1 MDFVFKTEWMN
12 AISKLK
18 PEQQAEA
25 YSAIRTIVEEQSI
38 PEGLS
43 FEVDF
48 LLTAIYSQI
57 VDGMDIPSK
66 RGAPKGN
73 RNAAKKQ
80 IENNSETIEKQIENN
95 SETIEKQKK
104 QIENNSETIEKQI
117 ENNSETIE
125 KQKKQIENNSEAI
138 EKQIKTNKTIEKQIK
153 TNKTIEKQKKQ
164 IKTNKTIGLNCF
176 SEKEETPS
184 SPTPP
189 TTPEEKAPE
198 EKENYDYVVAKE
210 REKPTSPTATEI
222 IPVSEIEDVLLG
234 EEMWVEAMCYKY
246 NLPRDRLAVQIHTIK
261 RGWIERGQDYK
272 TIQDAKK
279 HADSIL
285 NIRRA
290 NGELAQPPAWNEFL
304 YDLMAPHIDALGY
317 NDEIFAAFGRHY
329 MQDVGNGKPFFVGIP
344 RFEEEIFERMKNFKE
359 SYKPPEYEQP
369 VQSGSGSQSA

>member
-1 MDFVFKTEWMN
+1 M
-12 AISKLK
+12 
-18 PEQQAEA
+18 Q
-25 YSAIRTIVEEQSI
+25 
-38 PEGLS
+38 
-43 FEVDF
+43 
-48 LLTAIYSQI
+48 
-57 VDGMDIPSK
+57 
-66 RGAPKGN
+66 PKSN
-73 RNAAKKQ
+73 RKMA
-80 IENNSETIEKQIENN
+80 NNRFTFHESWLDTIETLPQEAQTDALKALLNYALRGIMPAEDDAVGKLIVGLL
-95 SETIEKQKK
+95 SATIEADRQRREGGSKGGRPKKTSQNHRLQEQKPP
-104 QIENNSETIEKQI
+104 
-117 ENNSETIE
+117 
-125 KQKKQIENNSEAI
+125 
-138 EKQIKTNKTIEKQIK
+138 
-153 TNKTIEKQKKQ
+153 
-164 IKTNKTIGLNCF
+164 KTIGYDTENHRLQEQKPMVSEGF

-189 TTPEEKAPE
+189 TTPKEKAPE

-222 IPVSEIEDVLLG
+222 IPVSEIEDVLMG
-234 EEMWVEAMCYKY
+234 EDMWVEAMCYKY

-279 HADSIL
+279 HADSLL

-304 YDLMAPHIDALGY
+304 YDLMSPHIAALGY

-329 MQDVGNGKPFFVGIP
+329 MQDVGNGKPFFIGIP

-359 SYKPPEYEQP
+359 TYKPPEYEQP

>member
-25 YSAIRTIVEEQSI
+25 YSAIRTIVEEQSM

-80 IENNSETIEKQIENN
+80 IENNSETIEKQ
-95 SETIEKQKK
+95 
-104 QIENNSETIEKQI
+104 
-117 ENNSETIE
+117 
-125 KQKKQIENNSEAI
+125 
-138 EKQIKTNKTIEKQIK
+138 
-153 TNKTIEKQKKQ
+153 KKQ
-164 IKTNKTIGLNCF
+164 IKTNKTIDLNCF

-184 SPTPP
+184 PPTPP
-189 TTPEEKAPE
+189 TTPEEKVPE

-222 IPVSEIEDVLLG
+222 IPVSEIEDVLMG
-234 EEMWVEAMCYKY
+234 EDMWVEAMCYKY

-261 RGWIERGQDYK
+261 RGWIERGQDFK
-272 TIQDAKK
+272 TLQDAKK
-279 HADSIL
+279 HADSLL

-304 YDLMAPHIDALGY
+304 YDLMAPHIAALGY

-329 MQDVGNGKPFFVGIP
+329 MQDVGNGKPFFIGIP

-369 VQSGSGSQSA
+369 MQPGSGSQSA

>member
-1 MDFVFKTEWMN
+1 MN

-25 YSAIRTIVEEQSI
+25 YSAIRTIVEEQSM
-38 PEGLS
+38 PDGLS

-57 VDGMDIPSK
+57 VDVMDIPSK

-73 RNAAKKQ
+73 RNAVK
-80 IENNSETIEKQIENN
+80 KQIENN

-104 QIENNSETIEKQI
+104 QI
-117 ENNSETIE
+117 
-125 KQKKQIENNSEAI
+125 
-138 EKQIKTNKTIEKQIK
+138 K
-153 TNKTIEKQKKQ
+153 TNKTIEKQKIQ
-164 IKTNKTIGLNCF
+164 IKTNKTIDLNCF

-222 IPVSEIEDVLLG
+222 IPVSEIEDILMG
-234 EEMWVEAMCYKY
+234 EDMWVEAMCYKY

-279 HADSIL
+279 HADSLL

-329 MQDVGNGKPFFVGIP
+329 MQDVGNGKPFFLGIP
-344 RFEEEIFERMKNFKE
+344 RFEEEIYERMKNFKE
-359 SYKPPEYEQP
+359 SYKTTR
-369 VQSGSGSQSA
+369 V

>member
-25 YSAIRTIVEEQSI
+25 YSAIRTIVEEQSM

-73 RNAAKKQ
+73 RNAVKKQ
-80 IENNSETIEKQIENN
+80 IENNSETIEKQI
-95 SETIEKQKK
+95 
-104 QIENNSETIEKQI
+104 
-117 ENNSETIE
+117 
-125 KQKKQIENNSEAI
+125 
-138 EKQIKTNKTIEKQIK
+138 KTNKTID
-153 TNKTIEKQKKQ
+153 
-164 IKTNKTIGLNCF
+164 LNCF

-184 SPTPP
+184 PPTPP
-189 TTPEEKAPE
+189 TTQEEKVLE
-198 EKENYDYVVAKE
+198 EKENYDVVVAKE

-222 IPVSEIEDVLLG
+222 IPVSEIEDILMG
-234 EEMWVEAMCYKY
+234 EDMWVEAMCYKY

-279 HADSIL
+279 HADSLL

-329 MQDVGNGKPFFVGIP
+329 MQDVGNGKPFFLGIP
-344 RFEEEIFERMKNFKE
+344 RFEEDIYERMKNFKE
-359 SYKPPEYEQP
+359 TYKPPENGQP

>member
-25 YSAIRTIVEEQSI
+25 YSAIRTIVEEQSM
-38 PEGLS
+38 PDGLS

-48 LLTAIYSQI
+48 LLTAIYNQI

-80 IENNSETIEKQIENN
+80 IENNSETIEKQ
-95 SETIEKQKK
+95 
-104 QIENNSETIEKQI
+104 
-117 ENNSETIE
+117 
-125 KQKKQIENNSEAI
+125 
-138 EKQIKTNKTIEKQIK
+138 
-153 TNKTIEKQKKQ
+153 KKQ
-164 IKTNKTIGLNCF
+164 IKTNKTIDLNCF

-222 IPVSEIEDVLLG
+222 IPVSEIEDVLMG
-234 EEMWVEAMCYKY
+234 EDMWVEAMCYKY

-261 RGWIERGQDYK
+261 RGWIERGQDFK
-272 TIQDAKK
+272 TLQDAKR
-279 HADSIL
+279 HADSLL

-304 YDLMAPHIDALGY
+304 YDLMAPHIAALGY

-329 MQDVGNGKPFFVGIP
+329 MQDVGNGKPFFLGIP

>member
-25 YSAIRTIVEEQSI
+25 YSAIRTIVEEQSM

-73 RNAAKKQ
+73 RNAAKR
-80 IENNSETIEKQIENN
+80 QIENN

-104 QIENNSETIEKQI
+104 QI
-117 ENNSETIE
+117 
-125 KQKKQIENNSEAI
+125 
-138 EKQIKTNKTIEKQIK
+138 KTNKTID
-153 TNKTIEKQKKQ
+153 
-164 IKTNKTIGLNCF
+164 LNCF

-184 SPTPP
+184 PPTPP

-222 IPVSEIEDVLLG
+222 IPVSEIEDVLMG
-234 EEMWVEAMCYKY
+234 EDMWVEAMCYKY

-279 HADSIL
+279 HADSLL

-329 MQDVGNGKPFFVGIP
+329 MQDVGNGKPFFIGIP

>member
-25 YSAIRTIVEEQSI
+25 YSAIRTIVEEQSL

-80 IENNSETIEKQIENN
+80 IENNSETIEKQ
-95 SETIEKQKK
+95 
-104 QIENNSETIEKQI
+104 
-117 ENNSETIE
+117 
-125 KQKKQIENNSEAI
+125 
-138 EKQIKTNKTIEKQIK
+138 
-153 TNKTIEKQKKQ
+153 KKQ
-164 IKTNKTIGLNCF
+164 IKTNKTIDLNCF

-189 TTPEEKAPE
+189 TTQEEKAPE

-222 IPVSEIEDVLLG
+222 IPVSEIEDVLMG
-234 EEMWVEAMCYKY
+234 EDMWVEAMCYKY

-279 HADSIL
+279 HADSLL

-290 NGELAQPPAWNEFL
+290 NGELARPPAWNEFL

-317 NDEIFAAFGRHY
+317 DDDIFTAFGRHY
-329 MQDVGNGKPFFVGIP
+329 MQDVGNGKPFFIGIP

-359 SYKPPEYEQP
+359 SYKPPENEQP

>member
-1 MDFVFKTEWMN
+1 MN

-25 YSAIRTIVEEQSI
+25 YSAIRTIVEEQSM

-73 RNAAKKQ
+73 RNAVK
-80 IENNSETIEKQIENN
+80 KQIENN

-104 QIENNSETIEKQI
+104 QI
-117 ENNSETIE
+117 
-125 KQKKQIENNSEAI
+125 
-138 EKQIKTNKTIEKQIK
+138 KTNKTID
-153 TNKTIEKQKKQ
+153 
-164 IKTNKTIGLNCF
+164 LNCF
-176 SEKEETPS
+176 PEKEETPS
-184 SPTPP
+184 PPTPP
-189 TTPEEKAPE
+189 TTPEEKVPE
-198 EKENYDYVVAKE
+198 EKENYDYVVARE

-222 IPVSEIEDVLLG
+222 IPVSEIEDVLMG
-234 EEMWVEAMCYKY
+234 EDMWVEAMCYKY

-272 TIQDAKK
+272 TIQDAKR
-279 HADSIL
+279 HADSLL

-304 YDLMAPHIDALGY
+304 YDLMAPHIDDLGY
-317 NDEIFAAFGRHY
+317 DDEIFTAFGRHY
-329 MQDVGNGKPFFVGIP
+329 MQDVGNGKPFFIGIP
-344 RFEEEIFERMKNFKE
+344 RFEEEIYERMKNFKE
-359 SYKPPEYEQP
+359 SYKPPENEQP

>member
-25 YSAIRTIVEEQSI
+25 YSAIRTIVEEQSM
-38 PEGLS
+38 PDGLS

-80 IENNSETIEKQIENN
+80 IENNSETIEKQ
-95 SETIEKQKK
+95 
-104 QIENNSETIEKQI
+104 
-117 ENNSETIE
+117 
-125 KQKKQIENNSEAI
+125 
-138 EKQIKTNKTIEKQIK
+138 
-153 TNKTIEKQKKQ
+153 KKQ
-164 IKTNKTIGLNCF
+164 IKTNKTNKTIDLNCF
-176 SEKEETPS
+176 SKKEETPS
-184 SPTPP
+184 PPTPP
-189 TTPEEKAPE
+189 TTQEEKAPE

-222 IPVSEIEDVLLG
+222 IPVSEIEDVLMG
-234 EEMWVEAMCYKY
+234 EDMWVEAMCYKY

-261 RGWIERGQDYK
+261 RGWIERGQDFK
-272 TIQDAKK
+272 TLQDAKR
-279 HADSIL
+279 HADSLL

-304 YDLMAPHIDALGY
+304 YDLMAPHIAALGY
-317 NDEIFAAFGRHY
+317 DDEIFAAFGRHY
-329 MQDVGNGKPFFVGIP
+329 MQDVGNGKPFFLGIP
-344 RFEEEIFERMKNFKE
+344 RFEEDIYERMKNFKE
-359 SYKPPEYEQP
+359 TYKPPEYEQP
-369 VQSGSGSQSA
+369 MQSGSGSQSA

>member
-1 MDFVFKTEWMN
+1 MN

-25 YSAIRTIVEEQSI
+25 YSAIRTIVEEQSM

-73 RNAAKKQ
+73 RNAAKR
-80 IENNSETIEKQIENN
+80 QIENN

-104 QIENNSETIEKQI
+104 QI
-117 ENNSETIE
+117 
-125 KQKKQIENNSEAI
+125 
-138 EKQIKTNKTIEKQIK
+138 KTNKTID
-153 TNKTIEKQKKQ
+153 
-164 IKTNKTIGLNCF
+164 LNCF

-184 SPTPP
+184 PPTPP
-189 TTPEEKAPE
+189 TTPEEKVPE

-222 IPVSEIEDVLLG
+222 IPVSEIEDVLMG
-234 EEMWVEAMCYKY
+234 EDMWVEAMCYKY

-279 HADSIL
+279 HADSLL

-329 MQDVGNGKPFFVGIP
+329 MQDVGNGKPFFIGIP

>member
-25 YSAIRTIVEEQSI
+25 YSAIRTIVEEQSM

-80 IENNSETIEKQIENN
+80 IENNSETIEKQ
-95 SETIEKQKK
+95 
-104 QIENNSETIEKQI
+104 
-117 ENNSETIE
+117 
-125 KQKKQIENNSEAI
+125 
-138 EKQIKTNKTIEKQIK
+138 
-153 TNKTIEKQKKQ
+153 KKQ
-164 IKTNKTIGLNCF
+164 IKTNKTIDLNCF

-279 HADSIL
+279 HADSLL

>member
-25 YSAIRTIVEEQSI
+25 YSAIRTLVEEQSM
-38 PEGLS
+38 PDGLS

-80 IENNSETIEKQIENN
+80 IENNSETIEKQ
-95 SETIEKQKK
+95 
-104 QIENNSETIEKQI
+104 
-117 ENNSETIE
+117 
-125 KQKKQIENNSEAI
+125 
-138 EKQIKTNKTIEKQIK
+138 
-153 TNKTIEKQKKQ
+153 KKQ
-164 IKTNKTIGLNCF
+164 IKTNKTIDLNCF

-189 TTPEEKAPE
+189 TTPEEKALE

-222 IPVSEIEDVLLG
+222 IPVSEIEDVLMG
-234 EEMWVEAMCYKY
+234 EDMWVEAMCYKY

-272 TIQDAKK
+272 TIQDAKR
-279 HADSIL
+279 HADSLL

-304 YDLMAPHIDALGY
+304 YDLMAPHIDDLGY
-317 NDEIFAAFGRHY
+317 DDEIFTAFGRHY
-329 MQDVGNGKPFFVGIP
+329 MQDVGNGKPFFIGIP
-344 RFEEEIFERMKNFKE
+344 RFEEEIYERMKNFKE

>member
-1 MDFVFKTEWMN
+1 MN

-25 YSAIRTIVEEQSI
+25 YSAIRTIVEEQSM

-80 IENNSETIEKQIENN
+80 IENNLE
-95 SETIEKQKK
+95 
-104 QIENNSETIEKQI
+104 
-117 ENNSETIE
+117 
-125 KQKKQIENNSEAI
+125 
-138 EKQIKTNKTIEKQIK
+138 
-153 TNKTIEKQKKQ
+153 TIEKQKKQ
-164 IKTNKTIGLNCF
+164 IKTNKTIDLNCF

-184 SPTPP
+184 PPTPP
-189 TTPEEKAPE
+189 TTPEEKALE

-222 IPVSEIEDVLLG
+222 IPVSEIEDVLMG

-272 TIQDAKK
+272 TIQDAKR
-279 HADSIL
+279 HADSLL

-317 NDEIFAAFGRHY
+317 DDEIFTAFGRHY
-329 MQDVGNGKPFFVGIP
+329 MQDVGNGKPFFIGIP
-344 RFEEEIFERMKNFKE
+344 RFEEDIYERMKNFKE
-359 SYKPPEYEQP
+359 SYKPPENEQP

>member
-25 YSAIRTIVEEQSI
+25 YSAIQTIVEEQSM
-38 PEGLS
+38 PDGLS

-80 IENNSETIEKQIENN
+80 IENNSETIEKQ
-95 SETIEKQKK
+95 
-104 QIENNSETIEKQI
+104 
-117 ENNSETIE
+117 
-125 KQKKQIENNSEAI
+125 
-138 EKQIKTNKTIEKQIK
+138 
-153 TNKTIEKQKKQ
+153 KKQ
-164 IKTNKTIGLNCF
+164 IKTNKTIDLNCF

-189 TTPEEKAPE
+189 TTQEEKAPE
-198 EKENYDYVVAKE
+198 EKGNYDYVVAKE

-222 IPVSEIEDVLLG
+222 IPMSEIEDVLMG
-234 EEMWVEAMCYKY
+234 EDMWVEAMCYKY

-272 TIQDAKK
+272 TIQDAKR
-279 HADSIL
+279 HADSLL

-304 YDLMAPHIDALGY
+304 YDLMAPHIDDLGY
-317 NDEIFAAFGRHY
+317 DDEIFTAFGRHY

-359 SYKPPEYEQP
+359 SYKPPENEQP

>member
-25 YSAIRTIVEEQSI
+25 YSAIRTIVEEQSM
-38 PEGLS
+38 PDGLS

-48 LLTAIYSQI
+48 LLTAIYNQI

-80 IENNSETIEKQIENN
+80 IENNSETIEKQ
-95 SETIEKQKK
+95 
-104 QIENNSETIEKQI
+104 
-117 ENNSETIE
+117 
-125 KQKKQIENNSEAI
+125 
-138 EKQIKTNKTIEKQIK
+138 
-153 TNKTIEKQKKQ
+153 KKQ
-164 IKTNKTIGLNCF
+164 IKTNKTIDLNCF

-222 IPVSEIEDVLLG
+222 IPMSEIEDVLLG
-234 EEMWVEAMCYKY
+234 EEIWVEAMCYKY
-246 NLPRDRLAVQIHTIK
+246 NLPRDRLAVQLHTIK
-261 RGWIERGQDYK
+261 RGWIERGQDFK
-272 TIQDAKK
+272 TLQDAKR
-279 HADSIL
+279 HADSLL

-304 YDLMAPHIDALGY
+304 YDLMTPHIAALGY
-317 NDEIFAAFGRHY
+317 NDEIFTAFGRHY
-329 MQDVGNGKPFFVGIP
+329 MQDVGNGKPFFLGIP
-344 RFEEEIFERMKNFKE
+344 RFEEDIYERMKNFKE
-359 SYKPPEYEQP
+359 TYKPPEYEQP
-369 VQSGSGSQSA
+369 MQSGSGSQSA

>member
-1 MDFVFKTEWMN
+1 MN

-25 YSAIRTIVEEQSI
+25 YSAIRTIVEEQSM

-73 RNAAKKQ
+73 RNAVK
-80 IENNSETIEKQIENN
+80 KQIENN

-104 QIENNSETIEKQI
+104 QI
-117 ENNSETIE
+117 
-125 KQKKQIENNSEAI
+125 
-138 EKQIKTNKTIEKQIK
+138 KTNKTID
-153 TNKTIEKQKKQ
+153 
-164 IKTNKTIGLNCF
+164 LNCF

-198 EKENYDYVVAKE
+198 EKENYDVVVAKE

-222 IPVSEIEDVLLG
+222 IPVSEIEDVLMG
-234 EEMWVEAMCYKY
+234 EDMWVEAMCYKY

-279 HADSIL
+279 HADSLL

-329 MQDVGNGKPFFVGIP
+329 MQDVGNGKPFFLGIP
-344 RFEEEIFERMKNFKE
+344 RFEEDIYERMKNFKE
-359 SYKPPEYEQP
+359 TYKPPEYEQP

>member
-1 MDFVFKTEWMN
+1 MN

-25 YSAIRTIVEEQSI
+25 YSAIRTIVEKQSM

-80 IENNSETIEKQIENN
+80 IENNSETIEKQ
-95 SETIEKQKK
+95 
-104 QIENNSETIEKQI
+104 
-117 ENNSETIE
+117 
-125 KQKKQIENNSEAI
+125 
-138 EKQIKTNKTIEKQIK
+138 
-153 TNKTIEKQKKQ
+153 KKQ
-164 IKTNKTIGLNCF
+164 IKTNKTNKTIDLNCF

-184 SPTPP
+184 PPTPP
-189 TTPEEKAPE
+189 TTPEEKVPE

-222 IPVSEIEDVLLG
+222 IPVSEIEDVLMG
-234 EEMWVEAMCYKY
+234 EDMWVEAMCYKY
-246 NLPRDRLAVQIHTIK
+246 NLPRDRLAVQLHTIK
-261 RGWIERGQDYK
+261 RGWIERGQDFK
-272 TIQDAKK
+272 MLQDAKR
-279 HADSIL
+279 HADSLL

-290 NGELAQPPAWNEFL
+290 NGELARPPAWNEFL

-317 NDEIFAAFGRHY
+317 DDEIFTAFGRHY
-329 MQDVGNGKPFFVGIP
+329 MQDVGNGKPFFIGIP
-344 RFEEEIFERMKNFKE
+344 RFEEDIYERMKNFKE

-369 VQSGSGSQSA
+369 MQPGSGSQSA

>member
-25 YSAIRTIVEEQSI
+25 YSAIRTIVEEQSM

-80 IENNSETIEKQIENN
+80 IENNSETIEKQI
-95 SETIEKQKK
+95 
-104 QIENNSETIEKQI
+104 
-117 ENNSETIE
+117 
-125 KQKKQIENNSEAI
+125 
-138 EKQIKTNKTIEKQIK
+138 K

-164 IKTNKTIGLNCF
+164 IKTNKTIDLNCF

-189 TTPEEKAPE
+189 TTPEEKVPE

-222 IPVSEIEDVLLG
+222 IPMSEIEDVLLG

-246 NLPRDRLAVQIHTIK
+246 NLPRDRLAVQLHTIK
-261 RGWIERGQDYK
+261 RGWIERGQDFK
-272 TIQDAKK
+272 TLQDAKK
-279 HADSIL
+279 HADSLL

-304 YDLMAPHIDALGY
+304 YDLMAPHIAALGY
-317 NDEIFAAFGRHY
+317 NDEIFTAFGRHY
-329 MQDVGNGKPFFVGIP
+329 MQDVGNGKPFFIGIP
-344 RFEEEIFERMKNFKE
+344 RFEEDIYERMKNFKE
-359 SYKPPEYEQP
+359 TYKPPENEQP
-369 VQSGSGSQSA
+369 MQPGSRSQSA

>member
-25 YSAIRTIVEEQSI
+25 YSAIRTIVEEQSM

-73 RNAAKKQ
+73 RNAVK
-80 IENNSETIEKQIENN
+80 KQIENN

-104 QIENNSETIEKQI
+104 QI
-117 ENNSETIE
+117 
-125 KQKKQIENNSEAI
+125 
-138 EKQIKTNKTIEKQIK
+138 KTNKTID
-153 TNKTIEKQKKQ
+153 
-164 IKTNKTIGLNCF
+164 LNCF

-189 TTPEEKAPE
+189 TTQEEKVPE

-222 IPVSEIEDVLLG
+222 IPVSEIEDVLMG
-234 EEMWVEAMCYKY
+234 EDMWVEAMCYKY

-261 RGWIERGQDYK
+261 RGWIERGQEYK
-272 TIQDAKK
+272 TIQDAKR
-279 HADSIL
+279 HADSLL

-329 MQDVGNGKPFFVGIP
+329 MQDVGNGKPFFIGIP

-359 SYKPPEYEQP
+359 SYKPPEYE
-369 VQSGSGSQSA
+369 

>member
-25 YSAIRTIVEEQSI
+25 YSAIRTIVEEQSM
-38 PEGLS
+38 PDGLS

-80 IENNSETIEKQIENN
+80 IENNSETIEKQ
-95 SETIEKQKK
+95 
-104 QIENNSETIEKQI
+104 
-117 ENNSETIE
+117 
-125 KQKKQIENNSEAI
+125 
-138 EKQIKTNKTIEKQIK
+138 
-153 TNKTIEKQKKQ
+153 KKQ
-164 IKTNKTIGLNCF
+164 IKTNKTIDLNCF

-222 IPVSEIEDVLLG
+222 ITVSEIEDVLLG

-279 HADSIL
+279 HADSLL

-317 NDEIFAAFGRHY
+317 DDEIFTAFGRHY
-329 MQDVGNGKPFFVGIP
+329 MQDVGNGKPFFLGIP
-344 RFEEEIFERMKNFKE
+344 RFEEEIYERMKNFKE

>member
-25 YSAIRTIVEEQSI
+25 YSAIRTIVEEQSM

-80 IENNSETIEKQIENN
+80 IENNSETIEKQIKTN
-95 SETIEKQKK
+95 
-104 QIENNSETIEKQI
+104 
-117 ENNSETIE
+117 
-125 KQKKQIENNSEAI
+125 
-138 EKQIKTNKTIEKQIK
+138 KTNKTID
-153 TNKTIEKQKKQ
+153 
-164 IKTNKTIGLNCF
+164 LNCF

-222 IPVSEIEDVLLG
+222 IPVSEIEDVLMG
-234 EEMWVEAMCYKY
+234 EDMWVEAMCYKY
-246 NLPRDRLAVQIHTIK
+246 NLPRDKLAVQIHTIK
-261 RGWIERGQDYK
+261 RGWIERGQEYK

-279 HADSIL
+279 HADSLL

-290 NGELAQPPAWNEFL
+290 NGELARPPAWNEFL

-317 NDEIFAAFGRHY
+317 DDEIFAAFGRHY
-329 MQDVGNGKPFFVGIP
+329 MQDVGNGKPFFIGIP

>member
-1 MDFVFKTEWMN
+1 MDFVFKTEWIN
-12 AISKLK
+12 AISKLN

-25 YSAIRTIVEEQSI
+25 YSAIRTIVEEQSM
-38 PEGLS
+38 PDGLS

-80 IENNSETIEKQIENN
+80 IENNSETIEKQ
-95 SETIEKQKK
+95 
-104 QIENNSETIEKQI
+104 
-117 ENNSETIE
+117 
-125 KQKKQIENNSEAI
+125 
-138 EKQIKTNKTIEKQIK
+138 
-153 TNKTIEKQKKQ
+153 KKQ
-164 IKTNKTIGLNCF
+164 IKTNKTIDLNCF

-189 TTPEEKAPE
+189 TTPEEKALE

-222 IPVSEIEDVLLG
+222 IPVSEIEDVLMG
-234 EEMWVEAMCYKY
+234 EDMWVEAMCYKY

-272 TIQDAKK
+272 TIQDAKR
-279 HADSIL
+279 HADSLL

-304 YDLMAPHIDALGY
+304 YDLMAPHIDDLGY
-317 NDEIFAAFGRHY
+317 DDEIFTAFGRHY
-329 MQDVGNGKPFFVGIP
+329 MQDVGNGKPFFIGIP
-344 RFEEEIFERMKNFKE
+344 RFEEEIYERMKNFKE

>member
-25 YSAIRTIVEEQSI
+25 YSAIRTIVEEQSM

-73 RNAAKKQ
+73 RNAVKKQ
-80 IENNSETIEKQIENN
+80 IENNSETIEKQI
-95 SETIEKQKK
+95 
-104 QIENNSETIEKQI
+104 
-117 ENNSETIE
+117 
-125 KQKKQIENNSEAI
+125 
-138 EKQIKTNKTIEKQIK
+138 KTNKTID
-153 TNKTIEKQKKQ
+153 
-164 IKTNKTIGLNCF
+164 LNCF

-189 TTPEEKAPE
+189 TTQEEKAPE

-222 IPVSEIEDVLLG
+222 IPVSEIEDILMG
-234 EEMWVEAMCYKY
+234 EDMWVEAMCYKY
-246 NLPRDRLAVQIHTIK
+246 HIPRDRLAVQIHTIK
-261 RGWIERGQDYK
+261 RGWIERGQDFK
-272 TIQDAKK
+272 TLQDAKK
-279 HADSIL
+279 HADSLL

-317 NDEIFAAFGRHY
+317 DDEIFTAFGRHY
-329 MQDVGNGKPFFVGIP
+329 MQDVGNGKPFFIGIP

-359 SYKPPEYEQP
+359 SYKPPENEQP

>member
-25 YSAIRTIVEEQSI
+25 YSAIRTIVEEQSM

-73 RNAAKKQ
+73 RNAVK
-80 IENNSETIEKQIENN
+80 KQIENN

-117 ENNSETIE
+117 
-125 KQKKQIENNSEAI
+125 
-138 EKQIKTNKTIEKQIK
+138 K

-164 IKTNKTIGLNCF
+164 IKTNKTIDLNCF

-184 SPTPP
+184 PPTPP
-189 TTPEEKAPE
+189 TTQEEKAPE

-222 IPVSEIEDVLLG
+222 IPMSEIEDVLLG
-234 EEMWVEAMCYKY
+234 EEIWVEAMCYKY
-246 NLPRDRLAVQIHTIK
+246 NLPRDRLAVQLHTIK
-261 RGWIERGQDYK
+261 RGWIERGQDFK
-272 TIQDAKK
+272 TLQDAKR
-279 HADSIL
+279 HADSLL

-304 YDLMAPHIDALGY
+304 YDLMAPHIAALGY

-329 MQDVGNGKPFFVGIP
+329 MQDVGNGKPFFLGIP
-344 RFEEEIFERMKNFKE
+344 RFEEDIYERMKNFKE
-359 SYKPPEYEQP
+359 TYKPPEYEQP
-369 VQSGSGSQSA
+369 MQSGSGSQSA

>member
-1 MDFVFKTEWMN
+1 MN

-25 YSAIRTIVEEQSI
+25 YSAIRTIVEEQSM

-80 IENNSETIEKQIENN
+80 IENNSETIEKQ
-95 SETIEKQKK
+95 
-104 QIENNSETIEKQI
+104 
-117 ENNSETIE
+117 
-125 KQKKQIENNSEAI
+125 
-138 EKQIKTNKTIEKQIK
+138 
-153 TNKTIEKQKKQ
+153 KKQ
-164 IKTNKTIGLNCF
+164 IKTNKTIDLNCF

-184 SPTPP
+184 PPTPP
-189 TTPEEKAPE
+189 TTPEEKVPE

-222 IPVSEIEDVLLG
+222 IPVSEIEDVLMG
-234 EEMWVEAMCYKY
+234 EDMWVEAMCYKY

-261 RGWIERGQDYK
+261 RGWIERGQDFK
-272 TIQDAKK
+272 TLQDAKR
-279 HADSIL
+279 HADSLL

-304 YDLMAPHIDALGY
+304 YDLMAPHIAALGY

-329 MQDVGNGKPFFVGIP
+329 MQDVGNGKPFFIGIP
-344 RFEEEIFERMKNFKE
+344 RFEEDIYERMKNFKE
-359 SYKPPEYEQP
+359 TYKPPEYEQP
-369 VQSGSGSQSA
+369 MQSGSGSQSA

>member
-25 YSAIRTIVEEQSI
+25 YSAIRTIVEEQSM
-38 PEGLS
+38 PDGLS

-80 IENNSETIEKQIENN
+80 IENNSETIEKQ
-95 SETIEKQKK
+95 
-104 QIENNSETIEKQI
+104 
-117 ENNSETIE
+117 
-125 KQKKQIENNSEAI
+125 
-138 EKQIKTNKTIEKQIK
+138 
-153 TNKTIEKQKKQ
+153 KKQ
-164 IKTNKTIGLNCF
+164 IKTNKTIDLNCF

-189 TTPEEKAPE
+189 TTQEEKAPE

-222 IPVSEIEDVLLG
+222 IPVSEIEDILMG
-234 EEMWVEAMCYKY
+234 EDMWVEAMCYKY

-279 HADSIL
+279 HADSLL

-304 YDLMAPHIDALGY
+304 YDLMAPHIDDLGY
-317 NDEIFAAFGRHY
+317 DDEIFTAFGRHY
-329 MQDVGNGKPFFVGIP
+329 MQDVGNGKPFFIGIP

-359 SYKPPEYEQP
+359 SYKPPENEQP

>member
-25 YSAIRTIVEEQSI
+25 YSAIRTIVEEQSM
-38 PEGLS
+38 PDGLS

-80 IENNSETIEKQIENN
+80 IENNSETIEKQ
-95 SETIEKQKK
+95 
-104 QIENNSETIEKQI
+104 
-117 ENNSETIE
+117 
-125 KQKKQIENNSEAI
+125 
-138 EKQIKTNKTIEKQIK
+138 
-153 TNKTIEKQKKQ
+153 KKQ
-164 IKTNKTIGLNCF
+164 IKTNKTIDLNCF

-184 SPTPP
+184 PPTPP
-189 TTPEEKAPE
+189 TTPEEKTLE

-222 IPVSEIEDVLLG
+222 IPVSEIEDVLMG
-234 EEMWVEAMCYKY
+234 EDMWVEAMCYKY

-272 TIQDAKK
+272 TIQDAKR
-279 HADSIL
+279 HADSLL

-304 YDLMAPHIDALGY
+304 YDLMAPHIVALGY
-317 NDEIFAAFGRHY
+317 DDEIFTAFGRHY
-329 MQDVGNGKPFFVGIP
+329 MQDVGNGKPFFIGIP

-359 SYKPPEYEQP
+359 SYKPPENEQS

>member
-1 MDFVFKTEWMN
+1 MN

-25 YSAIRTIVEEQSI
+25 YSAIRTIVEEQSM

-80 IENNSETIEKQIENN
+80 I
-95 SETIEKQKK
+95 
-104 QIENNSETIEKQI
+104 
-117 ENNSETIE
+117 
-125 KQKKQIENNSEAI
+125 
-138 EKQIKTNKTIEKQIK
+138 KTIEKQI
-153 TNKTIEKQKKQ
+153 KTIEKQKKQ
-164 IKTNKTIGLNCF
+164 IKTNKTIDLNCF

-184 SPTPP
+184 SPIPP

-222 IPVSEIEDVLLG
+222 IPVSEIEDVLMG
-234 EEMWVEAMCYKY
+234 EDMWVEAMCYKY

-279 HADSIL
+279 HADSLL

-304 YDLMAPHIDALGY
+304 YDLMAPHIAALGY
-317 NDEIFAAFGRHY
+317 DDEIFTAFGRHY
-329 MQDVGNGKPFFVGIP
+329 MQDVGNGKPFFIGIP
-344 RFEEEIFERMKNFKE
+344 RFEEEISERMKNFKE
-359 SYKPPEYEQP
+359 TYKPPEYEQP
-369 VQSGSGSQSA
+369 MQSGSGSQSA

>member
-1 MDFVFKTEWMN
+1 MN

-25 YSAIRTIVEEQSI
+25 YSAIRTIVEEQSM

-73 RNAAKKQ
+73 RNAVK
-80 IENNSETIEKQIENN
+80 KQIENN

-104 QIENNSETIEKQI
+104 Q
-117 ENNSETIE
+117 
-125 KQKKQIENNSEAI
+125 
-138 EKQIKTNKTIEKQIK
+138 
-153 TNKTIEKQKKQ
+153 KKQ
-164 IKTNKTIGLNCF
+164 IKTNKTNKTIDLNCF
-176 SEKEETPS
+176 PEKEETPS
-184 SPTPP
+184 PPTPP
-189 TTPEEKAPE
+189 TTPEEKVPE

-222 IPVSEIEDVLLG
+222 IPVSEIEDVLMG
-234 EEMWVEAMCYKY
+234 EDMWVEAMCYKY

-279 HADSIL
+279 HADSLL

-290 NGELAQPPAWNEFL
+290 NGELARPPAWNEFL

-317 NDEIFAAFGRHY
+317 DEEIFTAFGRHY
-329 MQDVGNGKPFFVGIP
+329 MQDVGNGKPFFIGIP
-344 RFEEEIFERMKNFKE
+344 RFEEDIYERMKNFKE
-359 SYKPPEYEQP
+359 TYKPPENEQP
-369 VQSGSGSQSA
+369 MQPGSGSQSA

>member
-25 YSAIRTIVEEQSI
+25 YSAIRTIVEEQSM

-80 IENNSETIEKQIENN
+80 IENNSETIEKQ
-95 SETIEKQKK
+95 
-104 QIENNSETIEKQI
+104 
-117 ENNSETIE
+117 
-125 KQKKQIENNSEAI
+125 
-138 EKQIKTNKTIEKQIK
+138 
-153 TNKTIEKQKKQ
+153 KKQ
-164 IKTNKTIGLNCF
+164 IKTNKTIDLNCF

-184 SPTPP
+184 PPTPP
-189 TTPEEKAPE
+189 TTPEEKVPE

-222 IPVSEIEDVLLG
+222 IPVSEIEDVLMG
-234 EEMWVEAMCYKY
+234 EEIWVEAMCYKY
-246 NLPRDRLAVQIHTIK
+246 NLPRDRLAVQLHTIK
-261 RGWIERGQDYK
+261 RGWIERGQDFK
-272 TIQDAKK
+272 TLQDAKK
-279 HADSIL
+279 HADSLL

-304 YDLMAPHIDALGY
+304 YDLMAPHIAALGY

-329 MQDVGNGKPFFVGIP
+329 MQDVGNGKPFFIGIP
-344 RFEEEIFERMKNFKE
+344 RFEEDIYERMKNFKE
-359 SYKPPEYEQP
+359 TYKPPEYEQP